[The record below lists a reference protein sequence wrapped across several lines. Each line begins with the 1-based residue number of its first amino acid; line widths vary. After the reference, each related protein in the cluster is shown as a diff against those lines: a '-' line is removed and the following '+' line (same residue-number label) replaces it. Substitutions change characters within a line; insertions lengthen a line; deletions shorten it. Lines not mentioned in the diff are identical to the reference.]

1 MKKILMILALTM
13 FFVACGGKTEQKSRG
28 PVNKVVKTEILERRE
43 IVKTSIS
50 SGVLEPENEV
60 TEITKT
66 GGKVIVINKK
76 NGDKVKKGEV
86 ILKLED
92 QGTETAYL
100 RAKAKYISSLSD
112 YETKSINFKK
122 LQELR
127 KDKYISEDEFL
138 TKKSA
143 FDLSYSNLEDAK
155 ATYLSAKKD
164 FEDLEVRAE
173 IDGILTDFNEKLYT
187 QIEKQKALF
196 TVVDSSKMYIKTGV
210 SVSEIGGVKLGNR
223 AELAIEGIDNPY
235 EGEVIEINPVA
246 TRDTKKYQVKIA
258 VNNMDNILKKG
269 MYAKI
274 KVESGKKK
282 TFAVPKSAIVVRD
295 LFSYI
300 FLVEN
305 GEAKEI
311 KVERGYADG
320 DLVEITSSE
329 LEGKLELVID
339 GQYILSNKDK
349 VNIQK

>member
-1 MKKILMILALTM
+1 MKKILIALAVTVFLA
-13 FFVACGGKTEQKSRG
+13 ACGGKTAPKTRG
-28 PVNKVVKTEILERRE
+28 PVSKVVKTESLEKKE

-66 GGKVIVINKK
+66 GGKIVAIKKK
-76 NGDKVKKGEV
+76 NGERVKRGETV
-86 ILKLED
+86 LKLED
-92 QGTETAYL
+92 QPTESAYL
-100 RAKAKYISSLSD
+100 KAKAKYVSSLSD
-112 YETKSINFKK
+112 YETKSINFQK

-138 TKKSA
+138 TKKSTY
-143 FDLSYSNLEDAK
+143 DLSFSNLEDAK
-155 ATYLSAKKD
+155 ATYLAAKKD
-164 FEDLEVRAE
+164 FEELDVKSEVEGIVTDL
-173 IDGILTDFNEKLYT
+173 NEKMYT

-196 TVVDSSKMYIKTGV
+196 TVVDSRKMYIKTGV
-210 SVSEIGGVKLGNR
+210 SVSEIGGVKLGNS
-223 AELAIEGIDNPY
+223 AELTIEGIETPY
-235 EGEVIEINPVA
+235 QGVVVEINPVA

-258 VNNMDNILKKG
+258 VDNSENILKKG
-269 MYAKI
+269 MYTKV
-274 KVESGKKK
+274 KVESGKKE
-282 TFAVPKSAIVVRD
+282 TYAVPKSAIVVRD

-320 DLVEITSSE
+320 DLVEVISPE
-329 LEGKLELVID
+329 LQGKLELVID